1 MKKDNSRDREV
12 ESVLKNR
19 KDENMTEGKT
29 SPRESVAAPNP
40 RMTSDMRLVRI
51 DKLVPY
57 QNNAR
62 THSPEQIKKL
72 QSSLREFGF
81 VNPVLIDKDYGIIAG
96 HGRVEAAKA
105 EGLKEVPCVFVDYL
119 TTAQKKAY
127 ILADNRLALDA
138 GWDDDLLK
146 LEIEELEE
154 LNFDLDLTGFSSAEL
169 DDLFSEE
176 KSKEDEF
183 DLDKAL
189 EEKSFIQSG
198 DLWILGK
205 HRLLCGDSTKAE
217 DVNRLMDG
225 KKANVLITDAPY
237 NVNYSGGTG
246 IKATIKNDSK
256 SSENFY
262 NFLFATFKNA
272 CDNLVDGG
280 VAYLFHSYSERVNF
294 HNASVNAGLKYAAT
308 CVWVKNT
315 FVLGRGDFQ
324 ERHEPCMYAYK
335 ATGKK
340 RFYGDRKQTTVWE
353 FDRPTKS
360 PLHPTMK
367 PLALISYPMRLS
379 SEGNGLVLDLFGG
392 SGTTLIAAE
401 QLGRICF
408 MMEIDPKYASVI
420 VRRYAAWMG
429 GMNEIKLVR
438 QGKVIDNL
446 EDIKTMIGET
456 EGEQVKI

>member
-19 KDENMTEGKT
+19 KDENMTEDKT

-154 LNFDLDLTGFSSAEL
+154 LNFDLDLTGFSSADL
-169 DDLFSEE
+169 DDLFSEK

-217 DVNRLMDG
+217 
-225 KKANVLITDAPY
+225 
-237 NVNYSGGTG
+237 
-246 IKATIKNDSK
+246 
-256 SSENFY
+256 
-262 NFLFATFKNA
+262 
-272 CDNLVDGG
+272 
-280 VAYLFHSYSERVNF
+280 
-294 HNASVNAGLKYAAT
+294 
-308 CVWVKNT
+308 
-315 FVLGRGDFQ
+315 
-324 ERHEPCMYAYK
+324 
-335 ATGKK
+335 
-340 RFYGDRKQTTVWE
+340 
-353 FDRPTKS
+353 
-360 PLHPTMK
+360 
-367 PLALISYPMRLS
+367 
-379 SEGNGLVLDLFGG
+379 
-392 SGTTLIAAE
+392 
-401 QLGRICF
+401 
-408 MMEIDPKYASVI
+408 
-420 VRRYAAWMG
+420 
-429 GMNEIKLVR
+429 
-438 QGKVIDNL
+438 
-446 EDIKTMIGET
+446 
-456 EGEQVKI
+456 

>member
-19 KDENMTEGKT
+19 KDENMTEDKT

-40 RMTSDMRLVRI
+40 RMTSDMRLVSI

-138 GWDDDLLK
+138 GWDEDLLK

-154 LNFDLDLTGFSSAEL
+154 LNFDLDFTGFSSAEL

-189 EEKSFIQSG
+189 EEKSFVQTG
-198 DLWILGK
+198 DLWLLGK

-217 DVNRLMDG
+217 DVRRLMDG

-246 IKATIKNDSK
+246 MKIKNDNL

-262 NFLFATFKNA
+262 NFLFAAFKNA
-272 CDNLVDGG
+272 YDNLVDGG
-280 VAYLFHSYSERVNF
+280 VAYLFHGCSESVNF
-294 HNASVNAGLKYAAT
+294 YNASVNAGFKYVIT
-308 CVWVKNT
+308 CIWVKNAL
-315 FVLGRGDFQ
+315 VLGRGDFQ
-324 ERHEPCMYAYK
+324 QRHEPCIYAYK

-360 PLHPTMK
+360 SLHPTMK
-367 PLALISYPMRLS
+367 PLPLISYPMRLS
-379 SEGNGLVLDLFGG
+379 SEANSLVLDLFGG

-408 MMEIDPKYASVI
+408 MMEIDPKYASAI
-420 VRRYAAWMG
+420 VRRYAAWKG

-438 QGKVIDNL
+438 EGKVIDNL